1 MSPPE
6 ALITTLAPWKSWGLA
21 RARIRAR
28 SLTGLLG
35 AGTAPGLPC
44 PGNLGQHEPAA
55 AGDETH
61 PRHGRWVTAGDGG
74 SVNEGALNPPI
85 CARRWSAAGPPT
97 AHPNEHSVC
106 LSVASEP
113 ACVVKISGLVRG
125 GPADHS

>member
-21 RARIRAR
+21 RARTRAR

-74 SVNEGALNPPI
+74 SVNEGALNPPDGRSRDWPRPS
-85 CARRWSAAGPPT
+85 RRPT
-97 AHPNEHSVC
+97 DQEILLRCGSV
-106 LSVASEP
+106 
-113 ACVVKISGLVRG
+113 
-125 GPADHS
+125 